1 LEQAR
6 HWVYLPAWL
15 PGTRP
20 LIESGGAG
28 GGIMVQNW
36 TSRKRVE
43 AVLNHEIP
51 DRVPMDLTITQ
62 RPYERLRDALG
73 LGAEPGLKAS
83 SFTEVRPAPEVLEAL
98 GIDLTWVKL
107 GRPRHWS
114 PPPPTAQGVQFDEW
128 GVGRKKVFQR
138 EGVFLNEVA
147 VSPLAGAT
155 LDDLERYPWPDP
167 HDPGR
172 VEGLAEDARRLYEGT
187 DLAIMGRFGGTI
199 LEQAA
204 YLRGWERWLMDL
216 LLEPAFARRLMDIIT
231 DIQIE
236 LDLAGIRTAGKYL
249 SIFKLS
255 GEDLGMQDRP
265 LFSQKTW
272 QDLIRPALARRWQA
286 ARQALD
292 RFAPHVK
299 LMLHS
304 DGAIRPFLADL
315 IEDGVQILDPVQP
328 RCAGMDFYELKRDY
342 GEALVFHGGV
352 DTQEVLPFG
361 TPQDVE
367 ADVLRCIDS
376 LGKGG
381 GLLLTP
387 VHNVQAD
394 VPPENLIAMCQAA
407 QKFGRYPLPER
418 EPLPLVHVGKFTG

>member
-1 LEQAR
+1 
-6 HWVYLPAWL
+6 
-15 PGTRP
+15 
-20 LIESGGAG
+20 
-28 GGIMVQNW
+28 MVQNW

-43 AVLNHEIP
+43 AVLDHEIP

-62 RPYERLRDALG
+62 LPYERLREALG

-83 SFTEVRPAPEVLEAL
+83 SFTEVRPAPEVLAAL

-107 GRPRHWS
+107 GRPRNWS
-114 PPPPTAQGVQFDEW
+114 PPPPTEQGIHFDEW

-147 VSPLAGAT
+147 ISPLAEAT

-172 VEGLAEDARRLYEGT
+172 VEGLAEDARQLHEGT

-236 LDLAGIRTAGKYL
+236 LDLAGIRTAGTYL
-249 SIFKLS
+249 SVFKLS

-272 QDLIRPALARRWQA
+272 QELVRPALARRWRA

-292 RFAPHVK
+292 RHAPHVK

-304 DGAIRPFLADL
+304 DGAIRPFLSDL

-328 RCAGMDFYELKRDY
+328 RCAGMDFYELKRDF

-361 TPQDVE
+361 TRQDVE

-381 GLLLTP
+381 GLILTP

-394 VPPENLIAMCQAA
+394 VPPGNLIAMCQVAH
-407 QKFGRYPLPER
+407 KFGRYPLPER
-418 EPLPLVHVGKFTG
+418 DPLPLVHVEKYTG